1 MGSRQQGRVV
11 TPVVSLLSILCR
23 LPGLQ
28 GSVSGGPGLCGQEL
42 GEARRAD
49 TLTSLE
55 PGTGER
61 ERERGTR
68 AIVSTATFTSVTRQ
82 RPARSTPGEWGG
94 WSENDSDTKKIV
106 ARIRKR
112 RDVKNIDGTWKK
124 IGDLRLTSDI
134 GPSDPHEAIRWLN
147 GSYLKQFL
155 HEYFPLK
162 AGYNSNCFWVFAS
175 VKWKVFHNS
184 RSICYCQIYIFLH

>member
-61 ERERGTR
+61 ERERERGTR

-82 RPARSTPGEWGG
+82 RPARSRSEGG
-94 WSENDSDTKKIV
+94 
-106 ARIRKR
+106 
-112 RDVKNIDGTWKK
+112 G
-124 IGDLRLTSDI
+124 
-134 GPSDPHEAIRWLN
+134 
-147 GSYLKQFL
+147 Q
-155 HEYFPLK
+155 
-162 AGYNSNCFWVFAS
+162 
-175 VKWKVFHNS
+175 
-184 RSICYCQIYIFLH
+184 

>member
-61 ERERGTR
+61 ERGTR

-82 RPARSTPGEWGG
+82 RPARSRSEGGGQKMTQTPI
-94 WSENDSDTKKIV
+94 K
-106 ARIRKR
+106 
-112 RDVKNIDGTWKK
+112 
-124 IGDLRLTSDI
+124 L
-134 GPSDPHEAIRWLN
+134 
-147 GSYLKQFL
+147 
-155 HEYFPLK
+155 
-162 AGYNSNCFWVFAS
+162 
-175 VKWKVFHNS
+175 
-184 RSICYCQIYIFLH
+184 